1 MAVTGSN
8 PRGFNW
14 LDRARGPLALA
25 GGLALLVTGGLLL
38 VHGEFSVPARMAL
51 AASILFLGMSFAI
64 DPQKAIGSLTSRES
78 RYGSN
83 AVAMSVAFVGILVVV
98 NFLASRYYQRWDLTA
113 QRDFSLAE
121 ATLTILRDLPQPVH
135 AEAFFSSGLRDR
147 QRAEDLLKEYSAR
160 SNGKLTWEM
169 IDSFLEPTKMRLK
182 GVNIDGTIRFTMGD
196 RHQDSITTEESYIT
210 TALIKLVNPE
220 PLKAYYV
227 TGHGERDLDRF
238 DDDGYSEL
246 KTFLQRDNFVLE
258 PLNLRATTTVPDD
271 AKAIIIAAPK
281 SPFADEELRAVNQ
294 YLDGKGRMVL
304 LVDALQTESNAEEL
318 IKRWDL
324 TFGKGVAVDPVSALP
339 QDPLAIIVQRYGTH
353 NIVRSFTGEVSVLPF
368 STTIQL
374 PDFIKKGVDVNGL
387 AMTFDTRSW
396 LETNRERLEFNE
408 DTDKKGPLVLAV
420 AVEEAENPESL
431 QETLPGFQDPNKRV
445 KNRAVIIGT
454 SEMAINGLIKQ
465 PIANRDFILNSLN
478 WVTQT
483 DQLITSRPY
492 IAERRTVF
500 LTPAENNFVFYSSF
514 LFFPL
519 ILLGVGGVVWWTR
532 R

>member
-1 MAVTGSN
+1 
-8 PRGFNW
+8 
-14 LDRARGPLALA
+14 
-25 GGLALLVTGGLLL
+25 
-38 VHGEFSVPARMAL
+38 
-51 AASILFLGMSFAI
+51 
-64 DPQKAIGSLTSRES
+64 
-78 RYGSN
+78 
-83 AVAMSVAFVGILVVV
+83 
-98 NFLASRYYQRWDLTA
+98 
-113 QRDFSLAE
+113 
-121 ATLTILRDLPQPVH
+121 
-135 AEAFFSSGLRDR
+135 
-147 QRAEDLLKEYSAR
+147 
-160 SNGKLTWEM
+160 
-169 IDSFLEPTKMRLK
+169 
-182 GVNIDGTIRFTMGD
+182 
-196 RHQDSITTEESYIT
+196 
-210 TALIKLVNPE
+210 
-220 PLKAYYV
+220 
-227 TGHGERDLDRF
+227 
-238 DDDGYSEL
+238 
-246 KTFLQRDNFVLE
+246 
-258 PLNLRATTTVPDD
+258 
-271 AKAIIIAAPK
+271 
-281 SPFADEELRAVNQ
+281 
-294 YLDGKGRMVL
+294 
-304 LVDALQTESNAEEL
+304 
-318 IKRWDL
+318 
-324 TFGKGVAVDPVSALP
+324 VSALP